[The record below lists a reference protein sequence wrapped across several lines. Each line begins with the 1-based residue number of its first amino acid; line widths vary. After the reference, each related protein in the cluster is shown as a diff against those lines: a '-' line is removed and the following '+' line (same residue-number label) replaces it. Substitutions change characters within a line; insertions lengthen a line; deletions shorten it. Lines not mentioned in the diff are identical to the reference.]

1 MPTAKSAARSQ
12 PNDGYQ
18 NQPRAAKTASSGGRL
33 QARVAVGVL
42 LGIGLIVPATAVI
55 APSVEGRASANQCN
69 GWSSTTRPPDY
80 IRVLRRKSGQ
90 VEHVPFRKY
99 VITVLGRE
107 WPSYLPQ
114 AVVEAGAVATKQFA
128 WWHAL
133 GRSHVSRRG
142 QCYDVTDGIYDQLY
156 KPGKAHVNSDHY
168 RAVAATWNVRL
179 LRGGR
184 FFMTPYRAGS
194 SSPCG
199 RDRNGNRL
207 YARSAVQCARAGYNY
222 RQILERY
229 YGPNLR
235 IVDGSSGTG
244 AATTRAASSVPTGST
259 NSDHPTGSDRQD
271 APDQPD
277 TVGPH
282 EPSAQLSSSNEGVSR
297 DRNVLEPRSG
307 PLLLRGSWRRIRPSD
322 PLALSYSGTAGS
334 SAMFRFTGRTLQ
346 LVGER
351 GPDRGMLDIYVNGSR
366 IARIDLYD
374 ATTTASSVF
383 FSRGWDTTATRTVKI
398 VVVGARDRPRATIDA
413 IRAE

>member
-12 PNDGYQ
+12 PNDDSR
-18 NQPRAAKTASSGGRL
+18 NQPRAAENASRGGRSL
-33 QARVAVGVL
+33 ARISVGVL
-42 LGIGLIVPATAVI
+42 LGIGLILPTNAVS
-55 APSVEGRASANQCN
+55 APSAEGRASASQCSS
-69 GWSSTTRPPDY
+69 WSSTTRPPDY

-90 VEHVPFRKY
+90 VERVPFRKY
-99 VITVLGRE
+99 VTTVLGSE

-114 AVVEAGAVATKQFA
+114 AVVEAGAVASKQFA
-128 WWHAL
+128 WFHAL
-133 GRSHVSRRG
+133 GRSRVSARG
-142 QCYDVTDGIYDQLY
+142 QCYDVSDGIYDQLY
-156 KPGKAHVNSDHY
+156 KPRKSHVRSDHY

-179 LRGGR
+179 LRGGQ

-194 SSPCG
+194 SRPCG

-235 IVDGSSGTG
+235 IVDGSSGGG
-244 AATTRAASSVPTGST
+244 AATTRAASSAPTGSS
-259 NSDHPTGSDRQD
+259 NSDPTGSDRPD
-271 APDQPD
+271 APNKPES
-277 TVGPH
+277 GGAN
-282 EPSAQLSSSNEGVSR
+282 EPNSESSSNDEDASR
-297 DRNVLEPRSG
+297 DRNVLEPRTG

-351 GPDRGMLDIYVNGSR
+351 GPDRGMLDVYVNGTR
-366 IARIDLYD
+366 IARIDLYN

-383 FSRGWDTTATRTVKI
+383 FSRGWDTAATRTVKI
-398 VVVGARDRPRATIDA
+398 VVVGARNRPRAAIDA
-413 IRAE
+413 IRAD